1 MIVVIP
7 ASWPF
12 MYGLCPNF
20 LLVYL
25 EYRVSN
31 IGAHIGNIK
40 MIGAQPSP
48 QTSISSYA
56 AHGVERD
63 KEVCRTQRAGVCLR
77 ETICDTRCKNSVLI
91 ISTIS
96 RKGRRERERE
106 GKREGGR
113 KGGKKEGRREGRR
126 EEKRGEGASYQPWSP
141 TRKQTS

>member
-25 EYRVSN
+25 EYSVSN

-56 AHGVERD
+56 AHGVERH

-91 ISTIS
+91 ISTTS
-96 RKGRRERERE
+96 RKGGRERERE
-106 GKREGGR
+106 GRRREGGKEGR
-113 KGGKKEGRREGRR
+113 KKEGGKEEGRKKEGRERHISHGL
-126 EEKRGEGASYQPWSP
+126 QPENRQS
-141 TRKQTS
+141 